1 MKRSIIFE
9 NTTINYEL
17 TYKNVK
23 NINLRIHS
31 NSSIFVSA
39 NKSFSP
45 EYIDLFVFSHG
56 KMILNSLLKF
66 KKIAS
71 CTKKELEY
79 KNGEQ
84 LELLGKSLTLKIIES
99 KKESVKIFEDT
110 MILAVKDEN
119 NFKGKQKLIQSFLK
133 DECAKVFAEILEN
146 TKPKLKNYKI
156 PNVIIKI
163 RKMKS
168 RWGSCQPKTGIV
180 TLNSQLINA
189 PIGCIEYVV
198 LHELCHFVQPNH
210 SKDFYSLVS
219 AIMPDYKERKK
230 LLNTYILIN

>member
-1 MKRSIIFE
+1 
-9 NTTINYEL
+9 
-17 TYKNVK
+17 
-23 NINLRIHS
+23 
-31 NSSIFVSA
+31 
-39 NKSFSP
+39 
-45 EYIDLFVFSHG
+45 
-56 KMILNSLLKF
+56 
-66 KKIAS
+66 
-71 CTKKELEY
+71 
-79 KNGEQ
+79 
-84 LELLGKSLTLKIIES
+84 
-99 KKESVKIFEDT
+99 
-110 MILAVKDEN
+110 
-119 NFKGKQKLIQSFLK
+119 
-133 DECAKVFAEILEN
+133 
-146 TKPKLKNYKI
+146 YKI